1 MPYNQEIEARI
12 NKLVA
17 GWKNTDKK
25 KMFGGVCHLI
35 SGNMFC
41 GVYKEYLINR

>member
-1 MPYNQEIEARI
+1 MPYNEEIEARI

-25 KMFGGVCHLI
+25 KNFYSFDPCTG
-35 SGNMFC
+35 
-41 GVYKEYLINR
+41 